1 MRDDMQKEK
10 KKQILFWI
18 WLAAFFF
25 FALLLAF
32 RQRERINPLTEEEF
46 LAQAEISDR
55 EDITR
60 AKIWL
65 KHTVHGT
72 DGVYYRYVVETD
84 CPNWDFETRYVV
96 KSPLDWVTDETSA
109 VEVLVRSVQVSLP
122 GENGRVYASGEYYT
136 VPILGDLASE
146 DIPLEEW
153 KENLAANAYSAYLAE
168 KQAHDPLLPIFLVL
182 AAMPLICRLIR
193 KKK

>member
-1 MRDDMQKEK
+1 MQKEK
-10 KKQILFWI
+10 KKQILSWI
-18 WLAAFFF
+18 WTITLLLFSC
-25 FALLLAF
+25 LLAF

-46 LAQAEISDR
+46 LAQAEITDR

-72 DGVYYRYVVETD
+72 DGIYYRYVVETD
-84 CPNWDFETRYVV
+84 CPNWDFESRYVS

-109 VEVLVRSVQVSLP
+109 AEVIVHSVQVSLP

-136 VPILGDLASE
+136 IPVLGDLASE
-146 DIPLEEW
+146 NIPLEEW
-153 KENLAANAYSAYLAE
+153 KENLAANAYNAYLAE
-168 KQAHDPLLPIFLVL
+168 TQAHDPLLPIFLVL
-182 AAMPLICRLIR
+182 AAVPLICRLMR

>member
-1 MRDDMQKEK
+1 MDKQRKERIA
-10 KKQILFWI
+10 QWI
-18 WLAAFFF
+18 WVV
-25 FALLLAF
+25 ALLLFSCLLAF
-32 RQRERINPLTEEEF
+32 RQRERINLFTEEEF
-46 LAQAEISDR
+46 LARAEVADR

-65 KHTVHGT
+65 KHTVHST

-109 VEVLVRSVQVSLP
+109 VEVIVHSVQISLP
-122 GENGRVYASGEYYT
+122 GEGGRVYASGEYYT
-136 VPILGDLASE
+136 VPVLGDLASE

-182 AAMPLICRLIR
+182 AAVPLIYHLIR